1 MGRYSDDMKKHSDIK
16 KYSIVFDH
24 LRNLY
29 AKDTKVIV
37 ERAVITKDNDTGKV
51 FAQIKMKNI
60 SPKTLIAVKVVLTG
74 FDVSREKIEEMNT
87 LILILWLKGE
97 SCSGRK
103 RRLNFRIT
111 PFAHSML
118 RSPRRF
124 MPTVQN

>member
-1 MGRYSDDMKKHSDIK
+1 MGRYSDDMKKHSDIE

-60 SPKTLIAVKVVLTG
+60 SPKTLIAVKVVLNG
-74 FDVSREKIEEMNT
+74 FDVSREKIEEN
-87 LILILWLKGE
+87 E
-97 SCSGRK
+97 
-103 RRLNFRIT
+103 
-111 PFAHSML
+111 
-118 RSPRRF
+118 
-124 MPTVQN
+124 